1 LFFFSFLSHLSS
13 QITMRR
19 KEKEKEKER
28 KKEERS

>member
-1 LFFFSFLSHLSS
+1 LFFFSPLSS

-28 KKEERS
+28 KKEER